1 MNRITLPV
9 WRVCF
14 GVHACTVRASFPICR
29 LCEMCQL
36 CICVHLSA
44 YLPIHLWFSFFAFVL
59 CLFCWLITRIMRQSC
74 VRITIGHNV
83 HMLLYAVAHNLIH
96 MREKKTKWINIRNS
110 MRITFWLL
118 YVITTSILLRLRN
131 FAWTNLYYSKCTIFV
146 RAFFSSTNK
155 CTYATI
161 NDIHWNCLSGWAAD
175 SRIIKFLL
183 HSVYSNYIG
192 N

>member
-1 MNRITLPV
+1 MNRIALPV

-96 MREKKTKWINIRNS
+96 MREQKNRNES
-110 MRITFWLL
+110 
-118 YVITTSILLRLRN
+118 
-131 FAWTNLYYSKCTIFV
+131 IFV
-146 RAFFSSTNK
+146 IPCVLHFDCSMWSQHLFYCGYETLLGPTYIIPNVLFLCGLFFHQQTNV
-155 CTYATI
+155 
-161 NDIHWNCLSGWAAD
+161 HMRL
-175 SRIIKFLL
+175 
-183 HSVYSNYIG
+183 
-192 N
+192 